1 MKKIAFILLLSSC
14 AIIANAQTEQV
25 KIGYADV
32 EYILT
37 ELPATKK
44 AEADLTSMKTQLSNQ
59 FDIKQKELEKKYKDF
74 IAAGEKMPEAVR
86 TNTVR
91 ELEMLKA
98 NLDRFSEDAQVSLQ
112 KKQQALLAPIY
123 ESIRDAI
130 GEVAKEN
137 GFTFILNPKVSGLD
151 VVLFGEEKWDV
162 SDLVLKK
169 LGVTPKAAANTPVPK
184 N

>member
-14 AIIANAQTEQV
+14 ALIANAQTEQV
-25 KIGYADV
+25 KIGYADI

-44 AEADLTSMKTQLSNQ
+44 VEVDLTSMKTQLSNQ

-86 TNTVR
+86 TNTLR

-112 KKQQALLAPIY
+112 KKQEELLAPIY

-169 LGVTPKAAANTPVPK
+169 LGVTPKAAANTPVSK
-184 N
+184 D